1 MGKNNRHIVCSLFL
15 TGVLCAC
22 GSGTTFTPGGEVSI
36 PTTASGDAQP
46 TVDFLPSPVA
56 TATTADQDASDGVPS
71 PEPTISTADQPTSE
85 LSASSTSGSGP
96 ATQEGAAPSPNPNQ
110 TPDPRQPTSEGPRC
124 DDAQFL
130 EDVTSPDGTPMKP
143 GEGFKKTWRFKNTGV
158 CTWTTAY
165 AIGYAYGEKMHG
177 SETKLTKSVAPG
189 GTVDVSINFTA
200 PLMKNCWYGS
210 WWRLKNASGVYFGDF
225 VYVSILISDGIDTT
239 TVCPTQTPGI

>member
-1 MGKNNRHIVCSLFL
+1 MGKNNRHIVYALFL
-15 TGVLCAC
+15 TGILCAC
-22 GSGTTFTPGGEVSI
+22 GSASSPSGQDVFI
-36 PTTASGDAQP
+36 PTATAEA
-46 TVDFLPSPVA
+46 TLDFLPPPASTPMPS
-56 TATTADQDASDGVPS
+56 DQTSLESVPS
-71 PEPTISTADQPTSE
+71 PTLDISAPPTTDAVPSDT
-85 LSASSTSGSGP
+85 SASGP
-96 ATQEGAAPSPNPNQ
+96 VPQESAALSPTAFL
-110 TPDPRQPTSEGPRC
+110 TPDPSRPTSKYGLLC
-124 DDAQFL
+124 DDSLFV
-130 EDVTSPDGTPMKP
+130 EDVTIPDGTPMKP

-177 SETKLTKSVAPG
+177 SETKLTKSIAPG